1 MINDDADDVR
11 KELFDSLKNI
21 YQSNLES
28 MKGNKILFDYVHLL
42 HYKCHRINPNH
53 DRSYIDS
60 LDWIKTKKATRNP
73 ITVTVALNHKQIKK
87 DLQRITKVKPFINK
101 YNWGGINL
109 PSEKDDWDKFEK
121 NKVTISLN
129 VLYNKKEK
137 VYPGYVSKHNSN
149 REKQV
154 ILLTVSKGNICIIL
168 Q

>member
-21 YQSNLES
+21 SQSNLES

-109 PSEKDDWDKFEK
+109 PSEKDD
-121 NKVTISLN
+121 
-129 VLYNKKEK
+129 
-137 VYPGYVSKHNSN
+137 
-149 REKQV
+149 
-154 ILLTVSKGNICIIL
+154 
-168 Q
+168 